1 MRFLLLVFVWL
12 AGCDLANR
20 GFSEIEYLQSI
31 NRLLQ
36 ADDRCG
42 VQRYVLLRPRALS
55 RDDELSSELRDFVRE
70 SREECSPKDRSGAD
84 ASISD
89 QSERIER
96 SGDTG
101 RDQGNRNSSQEA
113 TARGDHRSG
122 ASDREADRSEDA
134 SDREADRREDA
145 ADREADRREEAA
157 DREADR
163 RERDDDDRD
172 DDDRDD
178 DD

>member
-1 MRFLLLVFVWL
+1 MRCILLVSALWL
-12 AGCDLANR
+12 AGCDLTDR

-42 VQRYVLLRPRALS
+42 AQRYVSLRPRALS
-55 RDDELSSELRDFVRE
+55 RDDELSRELRDFVRE

-84 ASISD
+84 ASRSD
-89 QSERIER
+89 QSGRVER
-96 SGDTG
+96 SGETA
-101 RDQGNRNSSQEA
+101 RDRGTRSSAQEA
-113 TARGDHRSG
+113 TARGDNRSE
-122 ASDREADRSEDA
+122 ASDRET
-134 SDREADRREDA
+134 DRREDA

-163 RERDDDDRD
+163 RERDDDD
-172 DDDRDD
+172 
-178 DD
+178 

>member
-1 MRFLLLVFVWL
+1 MRFILLVFVWL

-42 VQRYVLLRPRALS
+42 AQRYVSLRPRALS
-55 RDDELSSELRDFVRE
+55 RDDELSRELRDFVRE

-84 ASISD
+84 ASRSD
-89 QSERIER
+89 QSGRIER
-96 SGDTG
+96 SGETG
-101 RDQGNRNSSQEA
+101 RDRGTRNSSKEA
-113 TARGDHRSG
+113 TARGDN
-122 ASDREADRSEDA
+122 RSEA
-134 SDREADRREDA
+134 S
-145 ADREADRREEAA
+145 DREADRREEAA

>member
-1 MRFLLLVFVWL
+1 MRFVLLVFVWL

-122 ASDREADRSEDA
+122 ASDREADR
-134 SDREADRREDA
+134 REDA

-172 DDDRDD
+172 DDDQDDDDQDDDDRDD